1 MMRNTVSPR
10 SRRKT
15 LLLIALGASAVTVAL
30 DLISQWSPAS
40 QALFGEIRS
49 ATFANVPLS
58 ISRRVELLIYLGGSD
73 GWRRAYLASHY
84 LALIFFPLGMAGISA
99 LLPAED
105 RISRA
110 ARISGYFS
118 YISGT
123 VYHMSMSFLA
133 AALASSDPAGWNR
146 IISGYRPFMEPIGYL
161 FAGGFAVVSL
171 LYLIAERQR
180 AGRWHGKM
188 LSAPLFTMAA
198 IIIISFLLP
207 RGWAAALR
215 ITSFNAALLMTYAI
229 HWLFPGDAEPRRSDG
244 KGDKTLR

>member
-40 QALFGEIRS
+40 QALFSEIRS

-58 ISRRVELLIYLGGSD
+58 ISRRVELLIYRGGSD

-99 LLPAED
+99 LLPADD

-171 LYLIAERQR
+171 LYLHRRTTARGPMAWQNAFCSAVYHGSHNHNQLPAT
-180 AGRWHGKM
+180 AGMGGCTENNE
-188 LSAPLFTMAA
+188 L
-198 IIIISFLLP
+198 
-207 RGWAAALR
+207 
-215 ITSFNAALLMTYAI
+215 
-229 HWLFPGDAEPRRSDG
+229 
-244 KGDKTLR
+244 